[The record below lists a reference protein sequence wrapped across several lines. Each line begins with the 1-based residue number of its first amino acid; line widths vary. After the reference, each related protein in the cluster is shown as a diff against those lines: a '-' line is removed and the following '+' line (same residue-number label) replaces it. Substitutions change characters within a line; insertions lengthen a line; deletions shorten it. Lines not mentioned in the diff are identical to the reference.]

1 MARAAAVS
9 RQTVSNVLNDSGRV
23 GDAARARVLAAVEAL
38 GYHPHHGARSLRSR
52 RTRQVAYVMPHVQLL
67 PGNYIMQQF
76 LQSLAAACARRSYS
90 LVAVVPDGD
99 PRDEMRRLIASR
111 SVDAFLLS
119 ELQQDDPRARLL
131 TEAGMPFASFGRTG
145 PALPQNWVDI
155 DNRAAVVAAVRH
167 VLARGFGRIAFAG
180 YRTLDFWDAERA
192 AGFRDGLA
200 AGGISPDQADMLLVD
215 DGNARRKIR
224 SLLSAGRPGLR
235 PDAIVTGSDRL
246 AGVVYSVAAEL
257 RLRIGQ
263 DLAVTGF
270 DGSAAAALMHP
281 RLTTVA
287 IPVDEIA
294 GRVVDRAL
302 RQVDHGPD
310 QQPGEM
316 VPAPLR
322 LGESTG
328 GSGPGPDGPAA
339 RSEQDDPAPMWK
351 RFHGTVIPVGAS
363 GDDRRVT
370 IADVA
375 ADAGVGVG
383 TVSRVLNGSDQVRES
398 TLRAVLDSIERLG
411 YRPSHAA
418 AALVRGTP
426 RTVALIVAH
435 MTRPSAV
442 VRVASALAVLEEQG
456 YDTIV
461 CNVNSAAER
470 DRHLEAL
477 LPTHRADGVL
487 AICLPLSRGQLGQFA
502 RAGIALVSV
511 DAANSGVPQTVV
523 DDVASGRLAAGHLIG
538 LGHRRIGF
546 VGDMASSR
554 PPAGLGFTSSADRLR
569 GYRQA
574 LAAAGIDV
582 EPGLIRQGPHD
593 TAAAAEQAAQLLKSP
608 APPSAIFAAS
618 DTQAIGVLAA
628 ADRLGVAVPGQLSVV
643 GFDDIESATF
653 LGLSTVRQPLARSGT
668 EGAQRLC
675 ALLRGERV
683 RPLRQELP
691 IELMAR
697 GSSARAGAVLSG
709 GADKVPLVA
718 CDVEEHSDLT
728 VGFGARRGEETHSPG
743 RHPRIG
749 GAEVVHVEEK
759 PDPFGHL
766 PPDDGGLVLAVGPR
780 DQQTG
785 RGAWRP
791 DHDPPLGAPVVGEG
805 RGVLDELETQH
816 VHEEADGRVVVADHD
831 GDEA

>member
-1 MARAAAVS
+1 VARAAAVS
-9 RQTVSNVLNDSGRV
+9 RQTVSNVLNGSGRV

-76 LQSLAAACARRSYS
+76 LQSLAAACARRSYN
-90 LVAVVPDGD
+90 LVIVVPEGE
-99 PRDEMRRLIASR
+99 PGDEMRRLIASR

-119 ELQQDDPRARLL
+119 GLQLDDPRVRLL
-131 TEAGMPFASFGRTG
+131 TEAGMPFACFGRTG

-155 DNRAAVVAAVRH
+155 DNRGAVVAAVEH
-167 VLARGFGRIAFAG
+167 VLTRGFRRIVFAG
-180 YRTLDFWDAERA
+180 YRTPNHWDTERA

-200 AGGISPDQADMLLVD
+200 AAGISADQADMLLVD
-215 DGNARRKIR
+215 DGNARGKIR

-235 PDAIVTGSDRL
+235 PDAIVTSSDRL

-257 RLRIGQ
+257 RLRVGQ

-287 IPVDEIA
+287 IPVDDIA
-294 GRVVDRAL
+294 RRVVDRAL
-302 RQVDHGPD
+302 RQVDHGPER
-310 QQPGEM
+310 QPGEM
-316 VPAPLR
+316 VPVSLR

-328 GSGPGPDGPAA
+328 GSGPEPDGPAM
-339 RSEQDDPAPMWK
+339 RGEPDDVAPMWK
-351 RFHGTVIPVGAS
+351 RFQSPAVPAGAS
-363 GDDRRVT
+363 GGDRRVT

-383 TVSRVLNGSDQVRES
+383 TVSRVLNRSDQVRES
-398 TLRAVLDSIERLG
+398 TMRAVLDSIERLG

-426 RTVALIVAH
+426 HTVALIVAH

-461 CNVNSAAER
+461 CNVDSAAER

-502 RAGIALVSV
+502 RAGVALVSV
-511 DAANSGVPQTVV
+511 DVANPGVPQTVV
-523 DDVASGRLAAGHLIG
+523 DDVAGGRLAAGHLIG

-546 VGDMASSR
+546 VGDTAFSQ
-554 PPAGLGFTSSADRLR
+554 PPAGLGFTSSSDRLR
-569 GYRQA
+569 GYKQA

-582 EPGLIRQGPHD
+582 EPGLIRRGPH
-593 TAAAAEQAAQLLKSP
+593 AAAVAAEHAAQLLKSP
-608 APPSAIFAAS
+608 DPPSAIFAAS

-643 GFDDIESATF
+643 GFDDIESAAF

-668 EGAQRLC
+668 EGAERLC
-675 ALLRGERV
+675 ALLRGERI

-697 GSSARAGAVLSG
+697 GSSARV
-709 GADKVPLVA
+709 
-718 CDVEEHSDLT
+718 T
-728 VGFGARRGEETHSPG
+728 TRG
-743 RHPRIG
+743 R
-749 GAEVVHVEEK
+749 
-759 PDPFGHL
+759 
-766 PPDDGGLVLAVGPR
+766 
-780 DQQTG
+780 
-785 RGAWRP
+785 
-791 DHDPPLGAPVVGEG
+791 
-805 RGVLDELETQH
+805 
-816 VHEEADGRVVVADHD
+816 
-831 GDEA
+831 